1 MKVDYFRMSKLGNR
15 ESDYEDS
22 FSYDLEKMKF
32 AIADGVSN
40 SIFSDV
46 WAEALTE
53 TFVSGRTDLFS
64 SSAGDI
70 MHHLI
75 VEARKRWYGSVKW
88 DSLPWFT
95 RNKAVNGSHSTLL
108 LCQLRHQDDDT
119 LQMRAIAVGD
129 SCLFKLRG
137 DDIIYSFPL
146 SDPSQFNT
154 TPDLVWSGKGH
165 PFPVDS
171 SSRDPEVRIMD
182 GAVSAYDRL
191 VFATD
196 SISVLLLKDAHPASL
211 LEQLVE
217 KKLSRNIVEA
227 IDRGRIRNDDI
238 TVAVV
243 GFK

>member
-46 WAEALTE
+46 WARALTE
-53 TFVSGRTDLFS
+53 TFVSGDMDLFS
-64 SSAGDI
+64 GSAGDI
-70 MHHLI
+70 MHNLI
-75 VEARKRWYGSVKW
+75 VESRKRWYRSVEWGK
-88 DSLPWFT
+88 LPWFT

-108 LCQLRHQDDDT
+108 LCHLRHQDDDT

-137 DDIIYSFPL
+137 DEIIYTFPL
-146 SDPSQFNT
+146 TDPAQFNT

-165 PFPVDS
+165 PFPLDS
-171 SSRDPEVRIMD
+171 SSRDPEVRMMD

-196 SISVLLLKDAHPASL
+196 SISVLLLREAHPAAL
-211 LEQLVE
+211 LEEVVE
-217 KKLSRNIVEA
+217 KRFSRSLVEA
-227 IDRGRIRNDDI
+227 IDSGRIRNDDI

-243 GFK
+243 GFR